1 MNVIIPTPITE
12 AMILAGTSVAEP
24 SAAEVA
30 AGVSAW
36 APATAY
42 AVGDVRLRAQTHRK
56 YRCAVAHT
64 SGSAEYPEVTPT
76 KWVDVAPTDRHA
88 PFDTYTSTAAVA
100 STSLTYKLQ
109 PGYFNSLALYGLQ
122 GASYSIVVKDA
133 PGGTVIFSAS
143 GFLSEEPL
151 GWYEYLFVAPIV
163 RNKLVF
169 KDIPIRPEAE
179 LTITISAAE
188 GAPAALGM
196 VVCGDYT
203 PLIGEAAQWGGTK
216 WGAAAEPV
224 TYSYIKT
231 NDDGSTTIVR
241 RHAATNLRVTVSMPR
256 SQMDAAIS
264 IVQRVLDIPVAW
276 IATDRAGFAGL
287 NTFGLGSS
295 QGTYDNY
302 GIAQMS
308 ISVKGF
314 I

>member
-1 MNVIIPTPITE
+1 MNVIIPIQITA
-12 AMILAGTSVAEP
+12 AMILAGTSIAEP
-24 SAAEVA
+24 SAAETA
-30 AGVSAW
+30 AGHTAW
-36 APATAY
+36 AAATAY
-42 AVGDVRLRAQTHRK
+42 AVGDVRLRAETHRK

-76 KWVDVAPTDRHA
+76 KWVDIGPTDRHA
-88 PFDTYTSTAAVA
+88 PFDTYTSTAAATV
-100 STSLTYKLQ
+100 TSLTYVLK

-122 GASYSIVVKDA
+122 GANYAITVKDA
-133 PGGTVIFSAS
+133 PGGSVIFSAT
-143 GFLSEEPL
+143 GFLSEDPVD
-151 GWYEYLFVAPIV
+151 WYEYLFVAPVV

-169 KDIPIRPEAE
+169 TDIPIRPEAE
-179 LTITISAAE
+179 LTITITAAT
-188 GAPAALGM
+188 GVAVAVGM
-196 VVCGDYT
+196 IVCGDYT
-203 PLIGEAAQWGGTK
+203 PLIGTAAWGGTK
-216 WGAAAEPV
+216 WGASAEPV

-231 NDDGSTTIVR
+231 NEDGSTTIVR

-256 SQMDAAIS
+256 AQMDAAIS
-264 IVQRVLDIPVAW
+264 TVQRVLDVPVAW
-276 IATDRAGFAGL
+276 IATDMAGFAGL